1 MTEQFIPGFPYGD
14 PGDNWQIASDDFYQF
29 VDEAFDSWYDS
40 QRPKSNFGSAMPYDL
55 TALEPESRAVQWRDD
70 RTLSKHREWSRKVHP
85 EVAAETE
92 RVRRPRERRGPG
104 GFTREQWWPHAREV
118 LLTDLALSEDQRVQV
133 DAIIEAQ
140 LVARKRAEEIQAELV
155 DARRQDDA
163 RRSAALRTELR
174 ANRAQLKD
182 PYLRIEQIRR
192 LLPEQ
197 QRPTFDMNRAR
208 LVAEQQEREKR
219 KRRRARR
226 ARSGADAQAKP
237 E

>member
-1 MTEQFIPGFPYGD
+1 MRAGD
-14 PGDNWQIASDDFYQF
+14 RLAAP
-29 VDEAFDSWYDS
+29 VLVLVV
-40 QRPKSNFGSAMPYDL
+40 GSASL
-55 TALEPESRAVQWRDD
+55 VGSAFASRAEPAPEAAQLEEPA
-70 RTLSKHREWSRKVHP
+70 TREPVP
-85 EVAAETE
+85 ETE

-104 GFTREQWWPHAREV
+104 GFTREQWWTHAREV
-118 LLTDLALSEDQRVQV
+118 LLSDLALSEDQLAQV
-133 DAIIEAQ
+133 DAIIDGQIA
-140 LVARKRAEEIQAELV
+140 ARKRAEEIQAELV